1 MYLQVSASQLL
12 APTGC
17 AASFAVEPLLLGG
30 AAALAHVK
38 QPRCKCA
45 IMEWF
50 LERVAPRC
58 SYNAAG
64 GPAPSLALRC
74 VLLPHTVL
82 TQASTGTTVL
92 TSSGIV
98 NMMTVLALR
107 RMWVA
112 RVAEMVPDKNQTVR
126 TAVTAVLQRV
136 YADIDPECLVRYVA
150 TAPRQAQHHLLQA
163 LLSALPDLPQQV
175 CSPSHPLHELQC
187 RRM

>member
-1 MYLQVSASQLL
+1 MYPHLSTSQSL
-12 APTGC
+12 ARTGC
-17 AASFAVEPLLLGG
+17 AASFSVEPLLLGG

-64 GPAPSLALRC
+64 RSAPSLALRC
-74 VLLPHTVL
+74 VLLLHT
-82 TQASTGTTVL
+82 TFKQTSTGTAVL
-92 TSSGIV
+92 TSSGMH
-98 NMMTVLALR
+98 MMTVLALR
-107 RMWVA
+107 RAWVA